1 MCDLLNHTE
10 LTFLFC
16 NINDSSCFS
25 KLEVLVGEL
34 IYYQS
39 PFIRNALLCQRR
51 LLYVTQ
57 TFMYYFFKKHT
68 VLSLLSPVIT
78 GVRNHPASALQA
90 AKFSFI
96 SKVFTF
102 TQGAQ

>member
-1 MCDLLNHTE
+1 
-10 LTFLFC
+10 
-16 NINDSSCFS
+16 
-25 KLEVLVGEL
+25 
-34 IYYQS
+34 
-39 PFIRNALLCQRR
+39 
-51 LLYVTQ
+51 
-57 TFMYYFFKKHT
+57 MYYFLKKHT